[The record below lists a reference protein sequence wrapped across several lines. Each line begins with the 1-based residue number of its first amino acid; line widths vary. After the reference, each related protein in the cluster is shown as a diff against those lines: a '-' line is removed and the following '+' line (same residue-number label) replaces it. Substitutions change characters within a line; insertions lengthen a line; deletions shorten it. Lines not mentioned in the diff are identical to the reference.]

1 MLFDHLGRGIS
12 LVHPDTG
19 PFYGT
24 ESFCVAIHPEDITL
38 YTINKHYASWDLT
51 DGYLDYISLSP
62 KLIFLPH
69 MGLLDNSSNYNLKS
83 YFPKV
88 G

>member
-1 MLFDHLGRGIS
+1 MPGQSFYIPLLNPVPFSTSPIAAYISIPQTVPGGKKKIKKPGNAFDHLGRGIS

-38 YTINKHYASWDLT
+38 YTINKHYAS
-51 DGYLDYISLSP
+51 
-62 KLIFLPH
+62 
-69 MGLLDNSSNYNLKS
+69 
-83 YFPKV
+83 
-88 G
+88 